1 MADLS
6 LLYILGPTL
15 AVTLFLLLF
24 VRSNIYKRTCTV
36 LILVVLTKA
45 FIDLLTYGGFGVFNT
60 WVGSAQGVDDSVIA
74 AQFGLEVFR
83 SAAFVLEQLLLWGFV
98 AFFAV
103 IIGSFY
109 LLITCIRKKGGS
121 LSEKMSTV
129 SFGKTLENP
138 LTSKMDIYG
147 LQSYLVIGLVTMP
160 SMISISISMVNN
172 NYSNFTITVV
182 YYVLLFYR
190 FSLMA
195 YTRIAKKADLHFG
208 KEDLGTKYQQRMIG
222 WFTILNLLLS
232 VGLLGYALVFQ
243 TPAIGAL
250 AAITLNELQGLLVA
264 ILVLPFV
271 EGFAVP
277 FFERFWRFWARLG
290 TRVRGIS
297 MRSALYSLTR
307 GVLVGGACFI
317 LFYSILSFATAITT
331 FFSLGQN
338 PPIFNTEVGA
348 TLIYK
353 FTNDISTGAITPPPY
368 NLVLLPMLWAL
379 VALFL
384 FQFIKVLIGGSLTH
398 RRRTAPEYSI
408 VVASVTIVLLIWL
421 IMPATNF
428 LLERLPVYLVS
439 DSGAA
444 TWALWLD
451 PHPLSSSVA
460 TLFYFVP
467 APGDILY
474 VLFLDFP
481 IWMFGSLLL
490 TYFFIFRRPLVP
502 QKKGEVDVFISSDF
516 VKLFTSFCVVVL
528 ASLATLA
535 LMDPTSAL
543 GQVVHGLL
551 SKLWFPNA
559 RDLWLFQVV
568 GSGWLFFHN
577 MIRFLLTVF
586 GPLIL
591 WVSVVGI
598 WKWFHDEKV
607 KGRLWYLLGIVLL
620 GLEAIFFVD
629 RFTYIALIGIPLVG
643 AALYRMFYRLL
654 RRTRPKTMFRTTFL
668 KISFYALILSEIYST
683 AIAIADRFMFPIPPA
698 VQSFA
703 AGGNLG
709 LLSFLLVLI
718 PHGLIEIPATLL
730 AAMIGLY
737 IGRKMIAKI
746 DEDEKKLTEFMDEG
760 KRLLL
765 SGKIWYPILFV
776 TVFFAIAA
784 AIEIYISWGPM
795 EALANMFGFA

>member
-6 LLYILGPTL
+6 LLYIVGPTL

-24 VRSNIYKRTCTV
+24 IRSNIYKRTCVT
-36 LILVVLTKA
+36 LILVVWAKA
-45 FIDLLTYGGFGVFNT
+45 LIDLLVYLGFDVFNT
-60 WVGSAQGVDDSVIA
+60 WAGTGQGVDDAVIA

-121 LSEKMSTV
+121 LAEKMGKV
-129 SFGKTLENP
+129 SFSRTIENP
-138 LTSKMDIYG
+138 LTSKLDVYG

-160 SMISISISMVNN
+160 SMISISIGMNN
-172 NYSNFTITVV
+172 SGYSSFTITVV

-195 YTRIAKKADLHFG
+195 YTRIAKKADLHFE
-208 KEDLGTKYQQRMIG
+208 KEDLGSKYQQRMLTR
-222 WFTILNLLLS
+222 FTLLNLIIS
-232 VGLLGYALVFQ
+232 VGLLGYTLAFQ
-243 TPAIGAL
+243 APSMGAL
-250 AAITLNELQGLLVA
+250 AFITLNELQGLLVA
-264 ILVLPFV
+264 ILILPFA
-271 EGFAVP
+271 EGFAVL
-277 FFERFWRFWARLG
+277 FFNRFWRFWARLG
-290 TRVRGIS
+290 TRLRAIKI
-297 MRSALYSLTR
+297 RSAFYSLTR
-307 GVLVGGACFI
+307 GMLVGGACFI
-317 LFYSILSFATAITT
+317 LFYSMLSFVTAATT

-338 PPIFNTEVGA
+338 PPVFNTEIGA
-348 TLIYK
+348 TQIYK
-353 FTNDISTGAITPPPY
+353 FTDLIANKSIIPGYDA
-368 NLVLLPMLWAL
+368 VLLPMLWAL

-398 RRRTAPEYSI
+398 RKNVAPEYGI
-408 VVASVTIVLLIWL
+408 IVASVTMVLLIWL

-428 LLERLPVYLVS
+428 VLERLPVELVS
-439 DSGAA
+439 NSGTS
-444 TWALWLD
+444 TWAWWLD

-481 IWMFGSLLL
+481 IWLFGSLLL
-490 TYFFIFRRPLVP
+490 TYFFVFRRPLVP

-516 VKLFTSFCVVVL
+516 FRLFVSFCVVVV

-535 LMDPTSAL
+535 VMDPASPL
-543 GQVVHGLL
+543 GQFVHGLL
-551 SKLWFPNA
+551 SKLWFPSG

-568 GSGWLFFHN
+568 GSAWLFFHN

-586 GPLIL
+586 TPLVL
-591 WVSVVGI
+591 WVSLVGI

-607 KGRLWYLLGIVLL
+607 KNRFWFILAILLLGA
-620 GLEAIFFVD
+620 EAVFFVD
-629 RFTYIALIGIPLVG
+629 RFTYIAVIGIPLVL
-643 AALYRMFYRLL
+643 AALYRVFYRLVKK
-654 RRTRPKTMFRTTFL
+654 TRPETMFRTTFL
-668 KISFYALILSEIYST
+668 KISFYTLILSEIYST

-698 VQSFA
+698 IQSFA

-709 LLSFLLVLI
+709 LLSFLLILI
-718 PHGLIEIPATLL
+718 PHGLIEIPAIML
-730 AAMIGLY
+730 AGMIGLY
-737 IGRKMIAKI
+737 IARRMIAKI
-746 DEDEKKLTEFMDEG
+746 HEDEKKLTEFMDEG
-760 KRLLL
+760 KKLFL

-776 TVFFAIAA
+776 TVFFAVAA
-784 AIEIYISWGPM
+784 VIEIYVSWGPM